1 MSLEKLQQAHDL
13 IVRKAYE
20 EAREILVELKDQSS
34 TARRWLAQVDEILD
48 RQNEDE
54 AEAIAQSENDLPAPE
69 STESSYSPPPISPEP
84 VGSATVAADDAQ
96 VEPTSASGEHSL
108 LSETYTH
115 DARQRWEYRE
125 IVLRNWNQHL
135 SNIEYAL
142 EQGTAE
148 KITVEDAYVRLLNEN
163 GAQGWEV
170 IAEEI
175 LPQQYIRLLM
185 KRPVT

>member
-1 MSLEKLQQAHDL
+1 MSREKLQQAHDL

-20 EAREILVELKDQSS
+20 EARDILLDLKDRSS
-34 TARRWLAQVDEILD
+34 TARRWLAQVDDILS
-48 RQNEDE
+48 REDE
-54 AEAIAQSENDLPAPE
+54 VT
-69 STESSYSPPPISPEP
+69 STEATPHTATSTSPSISNELTTSAAVSS
-84 VGSATVAADDAQ
+84 DDPYTS
-96 VEPTSASGEHSL
+96 PTSASGDHDL
-108 LSETYTH
+108 LSETFTH

-125 IVLRNWNQHL
+125 IVLRNWDQHI

-148 KITVEDAYVRLLNEN
+148 KITIEDAYVRLLNEN
-163 GAQGWEV
+163 GAQGWEI

>member
-1 MSLEKLQQAHDL
+1 MSKELLEQAHDL
-13 IVRKAYE
+13 IVRQDYA
-20 EAREILVELKDQSS
+20 EAREILVDLQDRSS
-34 TARRWLAQVDEILD
+34 TARRWLAQLDDILAREGDEPT
-48 RQNEDE
+48 NV
-54 AEAIAQSENDLPAPE
+54 ATNTSV
-69 STESSYSPPPISPEP
+69 PPPAAEP

-108 LSETYTH
+108 LSETFTH

-125 IVLRNWNQHL
+125 IVLRNWDQHL

-142 EQGTAE
+142 AQGSSE

-163 GAQGWEV
+163 GAQGWEI

-185 KRPVT
+185 KRPVS